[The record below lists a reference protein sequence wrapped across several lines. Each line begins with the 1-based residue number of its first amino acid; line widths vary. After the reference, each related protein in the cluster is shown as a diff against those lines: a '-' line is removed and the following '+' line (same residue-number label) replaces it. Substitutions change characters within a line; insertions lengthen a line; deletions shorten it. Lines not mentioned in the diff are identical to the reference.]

1 VEPLAARHRLIRVR
15 ALRTIGIVLVTLLAG
30 CASSS
35 HVARLRS
42 ATSTAVSS
50 PSPGLRVSLT
60 ALTCPGRVLHPPPMS
75 LPPSGGATS
84 AFISGEPTSL
94 LACRYHESSLA
105 RSARL
110 TSGPIAAAL
119 NSAEPIPPG
128 AIYNCP
134 ADLGDL
140 ILLYFE
146 YPSGARLRVST
157 WTKACAFASNGER
170 MVFTPRATI
179 RQLEAA
185 LA

>member
-1 VEPLAARHRLIRVR
+1 
-15 ALRTIGIVLVTLLAG
+15 
-30 CASSS
+30 
-35 HVARLRS
+35 
-42 ATSTAVSS
+42 
-50 PSPGLRVSLT
+50 
-60 ALTCPGRVLHPPPMS
+60 MS
-75 LPPSGGATS
+75 LPPSSGATS
-84 AFISGEPTSL
+84 AFISREPTTL